1 MQFVLS
7 HLKCDLGLFWVQDTK
22 PLFKW
27 GTPQR
32 SFIMLGWLGP
42 KPQPLSLS
50 IQSRHSIQG
59 RVHTELIISVLYDFF
74 AFCDRFRNFCRHLTG
89 RAGWEVGE
97 KKRNWPN
104 TDSLETW
111 RLSHRSAITSFP
123 ALILIALS
131 LSSSSLSSLTQSFIL
146 ATLPSFIV
154 QSQRSLPCSFP
165 SSQVLNSASAHQLR
179 VKMFLYPSSQIFF
192 RPLCFS
198 FYFSLLCSGVIHH

>member
-1 MQFVLS
+1 MWLGVVLS
-7 HLKCDLGLFWVQDTK
+7 PGYKAFIQMRHTTKIIHYVGLV
-22 PLFKW
+22 
-27 GTPQR
+27 
-32 SFIMLGWLGP
+32 GP
-42 KPQPLSLS
+42 KPQPLSLPL
-50 IQSRHSIQG
+50 QSRHSIQCCVNLQRTNYINSFG
-59 RVHTELIISVLYDFF
+59 AFS

-154 QSQRSLPCSFP
+154 QSQRSLPCSLP
-165 SSQVLNSASAHQLR
+165 SSQVLKS
-179 VKMFLYPSSQIFF
+179 
-192 RPLCFS
+192 LC
-198 FYFSLLCSGVIHH
+198 

>member
-1 MQFVLS
+1 MNTNVFGHPNLIEMKVVLS
-7 HLKCDLGLFWVQDTK
+7 HLECDLGLFWVQDTK

-154 QSQRSLPCSFP
+154 QSQRSLPCSLP
-165 SSQVLNSASAHQLR
+165 SSQVLKS
-179 VKMFLYPSSQIFF
+179 
-192 RPLCFS
+192 LC
-198 FYFSLLCSGVIHH
+198 

>member
-1 MQFVLS
+1 MTWGCFESRIQSLYSNEAHHKDHSLCWVGWAQS
-7 HLKCDLGLFWVQDTK
+7 HSLYHYSFNA
-22 PLFKW
+22 
-27 GTPQR
+27 GTP
-32 SFIMLGWLGP
+32 
-42 KPQPLSLS
+42 
-50 IQSRHSIQG
+50 SRA
-59 RVHTELIISVLYDFF
+59 VWTHTELIISVLYDFF

-154 QSQRSLPCSFP
+154 QSQRSLPCSLP
-165 SSQVLNSASAHQLR
+165 SSQVLKS
-179 VKMFLYPSSQIFF
+179 
-192 RPLCFS
+192 LC
-198 FYFSLLCSGVIHH
+198 